1 MTECDLS
8 LLSREALEAE
18 VVQLRSL
25 LNRSVQDKTWKLAA
39 FDSAVEFAIV
49 VTDTDGTITAWN
61 AGAKQVM
68 GWSSAEMLGQDA
80 SCFFTPEDRAAGRVA
95 YEMQTALRDGRATD
109 ERWHLTQSGER
120 FWASGQMMPL
130 RDEHK
135 VHIGFL
141 KIFRD
146 RTAEHVAGEALKNTE
161 RLLRQSQETQTTNN
175 ARYRTLFNAI
185 DDGFCIIE
193 FIDGPEGPLSDYVH
207 VDANLGYERQTGI
220 TGIIGQTIRRFAP
233 AEAQGWVDLYK
244 QVWETGQP
252 LRMERYFEAAGRD
265 IEVSATRLE
274 PATKRQV
281 SILFRDISQRKNIEA
296 LVRENTRRL
305 QLALAAGAIV
315 GTWFWDIQADRF
327 TVDEA
332 FIRTFGLDPSLG
344 HEHMSPDSVLE
355 TVHPDDREGLS
366 KAVKEALARGGS
378 YAHQYRTRRT
388 DGRYYWIEGNGY
400 VTQAPDGSP
409 QTFPG
414 VLVDIEDRRTVEAER
429 DRANEALRALAETL
443 EQRVEERTRRLQLSE
458 EQLRQAQKMEAV
470 GQLTGGIAHDFNNL
484 LAGIMGSLELMN
496 TRFAQ
501 GRLKDIDKYMAAAQG
516 AAKRAAALTHRLLAF
531 SRRQTLDPKTT
542 DVNALVDG
550 LCDLIQRTVGP
561 SVPLRVVGAA
571 DLWLV
576 QVDPSQL
583 ENALLN
589 LCINAR
595 DAMPE
600 GGSITIETANRT
612 IDEQGAARQ
621 GMRRGQYLALSV
633 SDTGTGMS
641 AEVIAKAFDPFFTT
655 KPIGQGTGLGL
666 SMIYGFANQSN
677 GQVRIHSTLGQ
688 GTTVT
693 LYLPRHK
700 GPLEPEESGGDPYL
714 LGQAKA
720 GETVL
725 VVEDEPTVRLLVT
738 DVLEDL
744 GYTVIEATESVGGLR
759 VLQSNTRIDLLI
771 TDVGLPGGL
780 NGRQLADA
788 ARVRRAGLKVLFITG
803 YAENALLSQGQLEPG
818 MSVLTKPFAVEA
830 LALRLQQLLSH

>member
-18 VVQLRSL
+18 VVQLRSSL
-25 LNRSVQDKTWKLAA
+25 YQSVQDKAWKLAA

-61 AGAKQVM
+61 AGAEQVM
-68 GWSSAEMLGQDA
+68 GWSSTQMLGRDA
-80 SCFFTPEDRAAGRVA
+80 SCFFTPEDRTAGRVA

-146 RTAEHVAGEALKNTE
+146 RTSEHLAGKALKETE
-161 RLLRQSQETQTTNN
+161 RLLRQSQETQTASN
-175 ARYRTLFNAI
+175 AHYRTLFNAI

-220 TGIIGQTIRRFAP
+220 TGIIGQTIRGLAP

-265 IEVSATRLE
+265 IEVLATRLE
-274 PATKRQV
+274 PLGRRQV
-281 SILFRDISQRKNIEA
+281 SILFRDISQRKHTEA

-305 QLALAAGAIV
+305 QLALAAGAVV
-315 GTWFWDIQADRF
+315 GTWFWDVQADRF

-332 FIRTFGLDPSLG
+332 FIRTFGMDPDLG
-344 HEHMSPDSVLE
+344 HVHISLSSILE

-366 KAVKEALARGGS
+366 EAVKEALARGGS
-378 YAHQYRTRRT
+378 YAHQYRTRRA
-388 DGRYYWIEGNGY
+388 DGHYYWIEGNGY

-414 VLVDIEDRRTVEAER
+414 VLVDIQDRRAVEAER

-550 LCDLIQRTVGP
+550 MCDLIQRTVGP

-700 GPLEPEESGGDPYL
+700 GSLEPEDSGSDPYL

-830 LALRLQQLLSH
+830 LASRLQQLLSH

>member
-1 MTECDLS
+1 LTECDLS

-25 LNRSVQDKTWKLAA
+25 LHRSVQDKAWKLAA

-61 AGAKQVM
+61 AGAEQVM
-68 GWSSAEMLGQDA
+68 GWTSTEMLGQDA
-80 SCFFTPEDRAAGRVA
+80 SCFFTPEDRATGRVA

-146 RTAEHVAGEALKNTE
+146 RTAEHLAGKALKDTE
-161 RLLRQSQETQTTNN
+161 RLLRQSQETQTANN
-175 ARYRTLFNAI
+175 ARYLTLFNAI

-220 TGIIGQTIRRFAP
+220 TGIIGQTIRGFAP

-252 LRMERYFEAAGRD
+252 LRMERYFEAASRD
-265 IEVSATRLE
+265 IEVLATRLE
-274 PATKRQV
+274 PIGKRQV
-281 SILFRDISQRKNIEA
+281 SILFRDISQRKKTEA
-296 LVRENTRRL
+296 LIRENTRRL
-305 QLALAAGAIV
+305 QLALAAGAVV

-332 FIRTFGLDPSLG
+332 FIHTFGLDPNLG
-344 HEHMSPDSVLE
+344 HEHISPDSILE

-366 KAVKEALARGGS
+366 EAVKEALARGGN

-388 DGRYYWIEGNGY
+388 DGCYYWIEGNGY

-414 VLVDIEDRRTVEAER
+414 VLVDIEDRRAVEAER

-550 LCDLIQRTVGP
+550 MCDLIQRTVGP
-561 SVPLRVVGAA
+561 SVPLHVVGAT

-621 GMRRGQYLALSV
+621 GMRQGQYLALSV

-693 LYLPRHK
+693 IYLPRHK
-700 GPLEPEESGGDPYL
+700 GTLEPEDSRSDPYL

-830 LALRLQQLLSH
+830 LASRLQQLLSH